1 THLLISPESGTECLS
16 RPRRSIPMGPGLGEM
31 GRLHQQRLFDDHPQP
46 DHRRDLMR
54 RVAAFVAPV
63 AADKGSVV
71 DDPVSLDVADAIYEA
86 FGDLDADG
94 GLTRGELLAACA
106 DVCDQATFD
115 NRFDLFVEL
124 QMLLGVRDKAHQ
136 MRYVFNPTSAA
147 ALLVFERLA
156 EAGGV

>member
-1 THLLISPESGTECLS
+1 MLRSLLTKVFPRTFVDADAPSHFNTNRALNCVSL
-16 RPRRSIPMGPGLGEM
+16 PRRSIPMGPGLREM

-94 GLTRGELLAACA
+94 GLTRSELLAASLTL
-106 DVCDQATFD
+106 VCPARSRTWT
-115 NRFDLFVEL
+115 R
-124 QMLLGVRDKAHQ
+124 RW
-136 MRYVFNPTSAA
+136 
-147 ALLVFERLA
+147 
-156 EAGGV
+156 